1 MLRARLWIMD
11 GHNMIFAI
19 PRLQRLQ
26 VSDRRDEARRGLED
40 ILRRFAV
47 RRSERVLVIYD
58 GIDLPSNPGAIREPL
73 FETAY
78 ARRSDGVADDRIIH
92 RARLCLEEGHLV
104 TVVTDDVSTLAREL
118 PRGVRRLGVREY
130 WMRYIEKPVGQDE
143 KRVEGDFSDMEREM
157 EARAAMAEPEPR
169 DRGPVP
175 PADPAIRLRTAE
187 QETMGERIQRKRE
200 RGRLRQER
208 RLKRHLKPGRRR

>member
-1 MLRARLWIMD
+1 MVTARIWIMD

-19 PRLQRLQ
+19 PRLHKLQ
-26 VSDRRDEARRGLED
+26 VSGRRDEARRGLED
-40 ILRRFAV
+40 SLRRFAV
-47 RRSERVLVIYD
+47 TRSEKVLVVYD

-73 FETAY
+73 FEAVY

-92 RARLCLEEGHLV
+92 RARLCLEQGHLV

-118 PRGVRRLGVREY
+118 PGGVRHLGVQAF
-130 WMRYIEKPVGQDE
+130 WLKHIEKAVGQDD

-157 EARAAMAEPEPR
+157 EARAAIAEPEPR
-169 DRGPVP
+169 DRDPVP
-175 PADPAIRLRTAE
+175 PTDSGGQRRTAGNE
-187 QETMGERIQRKRE
+187 AMGERIRRKRE

-208 RLKRHLKPGRRR
+208 RLKRRPKPGRRR